1 MHRAPNPCRLLYS
14 TERLEAT
21 MVGNAQ
27 RQADAKY
34 RKEHVKSVTI
44 KFYSAERSIYDRL
57 MRQGNREGYVKEFL
71 KRNMT

>member
-1 MHRAPNPCRLLYS
+1 
-14 TERLEAT
+14 